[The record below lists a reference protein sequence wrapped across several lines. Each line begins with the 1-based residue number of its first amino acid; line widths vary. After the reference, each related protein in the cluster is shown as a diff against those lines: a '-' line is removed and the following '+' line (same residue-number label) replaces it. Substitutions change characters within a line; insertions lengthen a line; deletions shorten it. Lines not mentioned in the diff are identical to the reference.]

1 MKRSLHKLAAV
12 AAAATLVL
20 AGCSG
25 GGDGG
30 SDSGEGN
37 GGGDVPVPALSD
49 VNPTERDQVEDGGN
63 LRFAISQLPTQ
74 WNSLHTA
81 GNQVDNNTIDGFVMP
96 VNWIYAEDGEFT
108 PNENYVV
115 DYEVQDGPPQVVT
128 ITLNPN
134 AIWTSGDPITW
145 EDYEATWKAA
155 NGENEEYNVA
165 STDGFNQVESVEMGE
180 DEFQVVITYKSTY
193 PDWSATWSGVQP
205 KAAIETPELFDQA
218 RAEEPDNNFTAGP
231 FKYGDL
237 DKAQRTITLVPNDA
251 WWGDAPKLDSVS
263 FRELDASASARA
275 FANSEIDVV
284 DGLINSDQY
293 QTVSGRADAEVR
305 EAGGLQWRHFTFNTN
320 AGLLQQK
327 EIRQAIV
334 KGLNR
339 EAIAASDLAGLP
351 VKPEELMLGNHFF
364 MPGQE
369 GYQDNSGDFAYDP
382 EAAGAQ
388 LDELGWTLEDG
399 AQFRTKDGEE
409 LVVEYQL
416 LQGIE
421 TSENE
426 GKLLQS
432 DMEKI
437 GVKVQMVNKS
447 PDEFPGFLMDGSFG
461 ITAFAWQG
469 TPYPMAN
476 VGQIYGCDSGSNFSG
491 LCDDEISGLIEQ
503 IDVEM
508 DHNKRIELTNQ
519 VDEIIWDRVM
529 TVPLYRRIEYTA
541 VPQNLANFGA
551 FGLTNFKPEDIGFVA
566 E

>member
-1 MKRSLHKLAAV
+1 MKRSLHKFAAV
-12 AAAATLVL
+12 AAAATLIL
-20 AGCSG
+20 AGCSNS
-25 GGDGG
+25 GDGG
-30 SDSGEGN
+30 EGGSGGSDASL
-37 GGGDVPVPALSD
+37 PALSD
-49 VNPTERDQVEDGGN
+49 INKTDREKVEDGGN
-63 LRFAISQLPTQ
+63 LRFAIGQLPTQ
-74 WNSLHTA
+74 WNTLHTA
-81 GNQVDNNTIDGFVMP
+81 GNQVDANNIDGFVMP
-96 VNWIYAEDGEFT
+96 ANWVYSEDGEFS
-108 PNENYVV
+108 PNENYVL

-128 ITLNPN
+128 LTLNPEAKWN
-134 AIWTSGDPITW
+134 SGDPITW

-155 NGENEEYNVA
+155 NGENEEFNVA
-165 STDGFNQVESVEMGE
+165 STDGFNQVDKVEKGE

-193 PDWSATWSGVQP
+193 PDWSATWSSVQP
-205 KAAIETPELFDQA
+205 KAAVETPDAFDNA
-218 RAEEPDNNFTAGP
+218 RAEKPDNNFTAGP

-237 DKAQRTITLVPNDA
+237 DLAQRTITLVPNDA
-251 WWGDAPKLDSVS
+251 WWGDAPKLDSVT
-263 FRELDASASARA
+263 FRELDPATSTRS
-275 FANSEIDVV
+275 FANKEVDVV
-284 DGLINSDQY
+284 TGLINSDQY
-293 QTVSGRADAEVR
+293 QTVSSRADAEIR

-320 AGLLQQK
+320 SGLLQEK

-369 GYQDNSGDFAYDP
+369 GYQDNSADFAYDP

-399 AQFRTKDGEE
+399 AQYRTKDGEE

-416 LQGIE
+416 IQGVP

-447 PDEFPGFLMDGSFG
+447 SDEFPGFLIDSQFG
-461 ITAFAWQG
+461 ITSFAWQG

-476 VGQIYGCDSGSNFSG
+476 VGQIYGCDSGSNFSN
-491 LCDDEISGLIEQ
+491 LCDDEIDSLIKQ

-508 DHNKRIELTNQ
+508 DHEKRIELTNE
-519 VDEIIWDRVM
+519 VDRVIWDRVM

-541 VPQNLANFGA
+541 VPKNLANYGS
-551 FGLTNFKPEDIGFVA
+551 FGLSNGKPEDIGFVS